1 MTAHSAGSDAT
12 DKRTCEGHD
21 MRYRHERM
29 IRAREER
36 KAQRFAR
43 EQDVE
48 AALRSSLTEAERR
61 LWQVLSEAIGQ
72 VV

>member
-1 MTAHSAGSDAT
+1 MTAQPAGSDTT

-36 KAQRFAR
+36 KAQHFER

-48 AALRSSLTEAERR
+48 AALRSSLTEEESR
-61 LWQVLSEAIGQ
+61 LWQVLSEAVGQ

>member
-1 MTAHSAGSDAT
+1 
-12 DKRTCEGHD
+12 

-36 KAQRFAR
+36 KAQRLER
-43 EQDVE
+43 QQDIE
-48 AALRSSLTEAERR
+48 AVLRSSLTEDERR
-61 LWQVLSEAIGQ
+61 LWQVLSEAVGQ

>member
-1 MTAHSAGSDAT
+1 
-12 DKRTCEGHD
+12 

-36 KAQRFAR
+36 HAQRLEHHR
-43 EQDVE
+43 DVE
-48 AALRSSLTEAERR
+48 AVLRSSLTEEETRR
-61 LWQVLSEAIGQ
+61 WQVLSEAVAR

>member
-1 MTAHSAGSDAT
+1 MTAQSAGSDTT

-36 KAQRFAR
+36 KAQRFER
-43 EQDVE
+43 QQDVE
-48 AALRSSLTEAERR
+48 TVLRSSLTEDERR
-61 LWQVLSEAIGQ
+61 LWQVLSEAVGQ

>member
-1 MTAHSAGSDAT
+1 MTAQPADTT
-12 DKRTCEGHD
+12 DKRTPEGRD

-36 KAQRFAR
+36 KAQRFER
-43 EQDVE
+43 QQDVE
-48 AALRSSLTEAERR
+48 AVLRSSLTEEERR
-61 LWQVLSEAIGQ
+61 LWQMLSEAVGQ

>member
-1 MTAHSAGSDAT
+1 MTAQPASSDTT

-36 KAQRFAR
+36 KAQRFER
-43 EQDVE
+43 QQDVE
-48 AALRSSLTEAERR
+48 AVLRSSLTEEERR
-61 LWQVLSEAIGQ
+61 LWQVLSEAVGQ